1 MTVTPGGKMN
11 ADDPLYQAA
20 LVAREKALA
29 LYSEFQ
35 VGAALQCEDGTMF
48 TGCNIESSSYG
59 LTICAERTALFK
71 ALSEGKRKFTRMTIV
86 ADTEELAA
94 PCGACRQVLWD
105 FAPHLQ
111 ITVANLEGKRMS
123 FSLRELLP
131 HPFGNHLF

>member
-1 MTVTPGGKMN
+1 MD

-20 LVAREKALA
+20 IVAREKALA

-35 VGAALQCEDGTMF
+35 VGAALQCEDGALF

-71 ALSEGKRKFTRMTIV
+71 ALSEGERQFTCMTIV
-86 ADTEELAA
+86 ADTEELTA

-105 FAPHLQ
+105 FAPHIR
-111 ITVANLEGKRMS
+111 ITIANLKGKQIS
-123 FSLRELLP
+123 FRLQDLLP

>member
-1 MTVTPGGKMN
+1 MD

-20 LVAREKALA
+20 IVAREKALA
-29 LYSEFQ
+29 LYSEFR
-35 VGAALQCEDGTMF
+35 VGAALQCEDGALF

-71 ALSEGKRKFTRMTIV
+71 ALSEGERQFTCMTIV
-86 ADTEELAA
+86 ADTEELTA

-105 FAPHLQ
+105 FAPHIR
-111 ITVANLEGKRMS
+111 ITIANLKGKQIS
-123 FSLRELLP
+123 FRLQDLLP